1 MIIFVYLVASVHK
14 AFLTKNFIMRKKIA
28 FLLFISLSFY
38 SIVDAQNSVSAKQKS
53 ISKKHVSRLE
63 MKDDTTVKYTGPKID
78 LNQYSYD
85 ESLYFSILE
94 LGALKTKEAFQGMA
108 IYGDMMFSLHNTG
121 ICTVIDLTHHKL
133 LSEFNLA
140 SYGKTNH
147 ANVASFGK
155 EFYSPEDEFPLLYVS
170 QVWKERVNNMKDV
183 CYVERVT
190 KNSSELV
197 QTINYKDEKGTFGY
211 ALQWVVDVKNGYLY
225 GFGNTI
231 KNAVEGNKHQI
242 TKFKLPKLSD
252 SDSNKLVT
260 LTEDDIV
267 EAYTLED
274 YYNGSEKLLIGQGLT
289 IFNGKLFMPTGFG
302 NATYPASLWVVD
314 LDSRR
319 VSNVIDLSYIKKE
332 PEDCDVYQGSL
343 IIQCNGGNVY
353 KFTF

>member
-1 MIIFVYLVASVHK
+1 MKKIYIFV
-14 AFLTKNFIMRKKIA
+14 
-28 FLLFISLSFY
+28 LFISLSIY
-38 SIVDAQNSVSAKQKS
+38 SIVDAQNYVSTKQRTT
-53 ISKKHVSRLE
+53 SKKQVSKLE
-63 MKDDTTVKYTGPKID
+63 MKIDTTVEYIGPKID
-78 LNQYSYD
+78 LKQYSYD
-85 ESLYFSILE
+85 ESLYFRIPE
-94 LGALKTKEAFQGMA
+94 LGALKTEEAYQGMA

-121 ICTVIDLTHHKL
+121 ICTVIDLKNKKL
-133 LSEFNLA
+133 LSEFSLA
-140 SYGKTNH
+140 SFGKTNH

-170 QVWKERVNNMKDV
+170 QVWKERVHNMKDV
-183 CYVERVT
+183 CYVERIT

-231 KNAVEGNKHQI
+231 KNAVEGNKHRV

-252 SDSNKLVT
+252 GDSNKLVT
-260 LTEDDIV
+260 LTEDDVI
-267 EAYTLED
+267 ETYTLED

-289 IFNGKLFMPTGFG
+289 IFNGKLFMPTGLG
-302 NATYPASLWVVD
+302 NATYPASIWIVD

-332 PEDCDVYQGSL
+332 PEDCDLYQGSL

>member
-1 MIIFVYLVASVHK
+1 MKRVF
-14 AFLTKNFIMRKKIA
+14 A
-28 FLLFISLSFY
+28 FLLFISFTFSVFI
-38 SIVDAQNSVSAKQKS
+38 SAQNSASASPKNKPT
-53 ISKKHVSRLE
+53 KTTTKLVLAA
-63 MKDDTTVKYTGPKID
+63 DTTVEYSGPKID
-78 LNQYSYD
+78 LNKYSYT
-85 ESLYFSILE
+85 ESLYFCIPD
-94 LGALKTKEAFQGMA
+94 LGELKTKEAYQGMA
-108 IYGDMMFSLHNTG
+108 IYGDYMFSLHNTG
-121 ICTVIDLTHHKL
+121 ICTVIDLKNKKL

-140 SYGKTNH
+140 CYGKNNH
-147 ANVASFGK
+147 ANVASFGN
-155 EFYSPEDEFPLLYVS
+155 EFFKPEDEFPLLYVS
-170 QVWKERVNNMKDV
+170 QVWKEKVNNMKDV

-197 QTINYKDEKGTFGY
+197 QTINYKDEKETFGY

-231 KNAVEGNKHQI
+231 KNAVEGNKHRV

-252 SDSNKLVT
+252 SDSNKMVT
-260 LTEDDIV
+260 LTEDDVI
-267 EAYTLED
+267 ETYTLED

-302 NATYPASLWVVD
+302 NAAYPASIWIVD
-314 LDSRR
+314 LDSRK

-343 IIQCNGGNVY
+343 IMQCNGGNVY

>member
-1 MIIFVYLVASVHK
+1 MKRTFAI
-14 AFLTKNFIMRKKIA
+14 
-28 FLLFISLSFY
+28 LLFLSFTFN
-38 SIVDAQNSVSAKQKS
+38 VCNSVTASPKS
-53 ISKKHVSRLE
+53 KSKKTTDLAL
-63 MKDDTTVKYTGPKID
+63 KADTTAEYTGPKID
-78 LNQYSYD
+78 LNNYSYA
-85 ESLYFSILE
+85 ESLYFKIPE
-94 LGALKTKEAFQGMA
+94 LGDLKTKEAYQGMA
-108 IYGDMMFSLHNTG
+108 IHGDYMFSLHNTG
-121 ICTVIDLTHHKL
+121 ICTVIDLKNKKL

-140 SYGKTNH
+140 CYSKTNH
-147 ANVASFGK
+147 ANVASFGN
-155 EFYSPEDEFPLLYVS
+155 EFFKPEDEFPLLYVS
-170 QVWKERVNNMKDV
+170 QVWKEKVNNMKDV

-225 GFGNTI
+225 GFGNTL
-231 KNAVEGNKHQI
+231 KNAVDGNKHRI

-252 SDSNKLVT
+252 SNKMVT
-260 LTEDDIV
+260 LN
-267 EAYTLED
+267 EADVIETYTLED
-274 YYNGSEKLLIGQGLT
+274 YYNGSEKLLIGQGLS

-302 NATYPASLWVVD
+302 NAAYPASLWIVD

-343 IIQCNGGNVY
+343 IMQCNGGNVY

>member
-1 MIIFVYLVASVHK
+1 MKRKF
-14 AFLTKNFIMRKKIA
+14 AFI
-28 FLLFISLSFY
+28 LFISLSIY
-38 SIVDAQNSVSAKQKS
+38 SIVDAQNSVSTKQKS
-53 ISKKHVSRLE
+53 TSKKHASKLE
-63 MKDDTTVKYTGPKID
+63 MKADTTVKYTGSKID
-78 LNQYSYD
+78 LMQYSYD
-85 ESLYFSILE
+85 ESLYFRIPE
-94 LGALKTKEAFQGMA
+94 MGTLKTKEAYQGMA

-121 ICTVIDLTHHKL
+121 ICTLIDLKSKKL
-133 LSEFNLA
+133 YSEFNLA
-140 SYGKTNH
+140 SYSKTNH

-170 QVWKERVNNMKDV
+170 QVWKEIVNNMKDV

-231 KNAVEGNKHQI
+231 KNAVEGNKHRV

-252 SDSNKLVT
+252 SDSNKMVT
-260 LTEDDIV
+260 LSEDDVI
-267 EAYTLED
+267 ETYTLED
-274 YYNGSEKLLIGQGLT
+274 YYNGGEKLLIGQGLT
-289 IFNGKLFMPTGFG
+289 ILNGKLFMPTGLG
-302 NATYPASLWVVD
+302 NATYPASIWIVD
-314 LDSRR
+314 LDTRR
-319 VSNVIDLSYIKKE
+319 VSNVFDLSYIKKE

-343 IIQCNGGNVY
+343 IMQCNGGNVY

>member
-1 MIIFVYLVASVHK
+1 MK
-14 AFLTKNFIMRKKIA
+14 KKIA
-28 FLLFISLSFY
+28 LLLFISLSIY
-38 SIVDAQNSVSAKQKS
+38 SIIDAQNSVSTKQKS
-53 ISKKHVSRLE
+53 TSKKHASKLE
-63 MKDDTTVKYTGPKID
+63 TKVDTTVEYTGSKID
-78 LNQYSYD
+78 LKQYSYD
-85 ESLYFSILE
+85 ESLYFSIPA
-94 LGALKTKEAFQGMA
+94 LGALKTKEAYQGMA
-108 IYGDMMFSLHNTG
+108 IFGDMMFSLHNTG
-121 ICTVIDLTHHKL
+121 ICTVIDLKNKKL

-140 SYGKTNH
+140 SFSKTNH

-190 KNSSELV
+190 KNSSELI

-231 KNAVEGNKHQI
+231 KNAVEGNKHRI
-242 TKFKLPKLSD
+242 TKFKLPKLGD
-252 SDSNKLVT
+252 CDSNKLVT
-260 LTEDDIV
+260 LTENDIV

-289 IFNGKLFMPTGFG
+289 IFNGKLFMPTGIG